1 MERGVL
7 LPAEER
13 IDSVALGERAERLGY
28 HAVWS
33 SELWGADAFVRL
45 AQIAERT
52 DDVALGTAIV
62 NVFSRTPAA
71 LAQAGATLDRA
82 SDGRFTLGT
91 GTSTPK
97 AVRDLHSMSFDRPIR
112 RSHETIDLVRRFSRG
127 EGRVEYDGEC
137 FQVADFPA
145 LGADFEVWHAA
156 LGPANRRV
164 VGRLCEGWI
173 PHMIPFDRLETVFD
187 DVAEAAEGADRDPA
201 GITVAPYVPC
211 AVSDD
216 PGEARDAVRGH
227 VAYYVGSGEGY
238 RRAVGAAF
246 PDRADRIAEA
256 WREGDRGEAAGLVTD
271 EMVAALGVAGT
282 PEDAEAQLA
291 DLPGIVDH
299 AMVVVPANAAAE
311 LTDPTVEALAPARQ

>member
-1 MERGVL
+1 MDRGVL

-13 IDSVALGERAERLGY
+13 IDSVELGVRAERLGY
-28 HAVWS
+28 DAVWS
-33 SELWGADAFVRL
+33 SELWGADAFVRI

-52 DDVALGTAIV
+52 DDVELGTAIV

-71 LAQAGATLDRA
+71 LAQAGATLQRA

-97 AVRDLHSMSFDRPIR
+97 AIEDLHSMSFDQPVR
-112 RSHETIDLVRRFSRG
+112 RAHETIDLAQRFSRG

-137 FQVADFPA
+137 FEVADFPS
-145 LGADFEVWHAA
+145 LEEPFDVWHAA

-173 PHMIPFDRLETVFD
+173 PHMIPFGRLDTVFG
-187 DVAEAAEGADRDPA
+187 DVAEAAEEADRDPA
-201 GITVAPYVPC
+201 EITVAPYVPC
-211 AVSDD
+211 AVDED
-216 PGEARDAVRGH
+216 PETARGAVRGH

-256 WREGDRGEAAGLVTD
+256 WREGDRKEAAGLVTD
-271 EMVAALGVAGT
+271 EMVEALGVAGT
-282 PEDAEAQLA
+282 PETAEAKLG
-291 DLPGIVDH
+291 DLPDFVDH

-311 LTDPTVEALAPARQ
+311 LTDGTVEALAP